1 MYAEIS
7 AWPLAAEQVNL
18 SQTVQKVEIEIKKVE
33 YWDLID

>member
-1 MYAEIS
+1 MRIGREH
-7 AWPLAAEQVNL
+7 VNL